1 MSHLDESITQFV
13 NFSRL
18 QDRMDE
24 SRRHCEKVRDLA
36 LLAEKL
42 GCSTTQL
49 SIAWSLKH
57 EPVQCLL
64 ISATTTEQLH
74 NNLQALQLLP
84 RMSVAVMLEIERILD
99 NKPVRPAPI
108 STLALRWQ
116 SGGPYSQGPPSVISG
131 MGMSGVVLESPKEE
145 NVSLAGEDQKESK
158 LNFCEIQWQK
168 LNPGPLDSNKSK
180 SKKSE
185 KSALTNTKEFIRDY
199 KSIPTSTS
207 GTFKDESTFQRG
219 YSFGN
224 EVDPKES
231 PTAEEKSKMKIKR
244 NSSLISLKSINQ
256 NLKAMLK
263 ITRNDTSS
271 SSDAEVGEATK
282 LVKKLSNLNPPLA
295 PSLRIDD
302 VDIDETRM
310 LINYPQS
317 PQRYPSSSSASVTPA
332 VTPTTSSN
340 SALLQYQEYVPR
352 SASPSP
358 YLSISVS
365 PRRSST
371 SDILNKK
378 TPTGSASET
387 PTKKSGTLLN
397 SNSGSGT
404 ALATADPNLLNTAT
418 KDRRPSTSEMLRKA
432 RERKGSEGKLGRSI
446 SSGGS
451 LARSSN
457 RNRRLSMAF

>member
-1 MSHLDESITQFV
+1 
-13 NFSRL
+13 
-18 QDRMDE
+18 MDE
-24 SRRHCEKVRDLA
+24 TRRHCEKVRELA

-57 EPVQCLL
+57 EPVQCLML
-64 ISATTTEQLH
+64 GATSTEQLH
-74 NNLQALQLLP
+74 MNLQALQLLP
-84 RMSVAVMLEIERILD
+84 RLTVPVMMEVERILD

-108 STLALRWQ
+108 STLMLRWQ
-116 SGGPYSQGPPSVISG
+116 SGGPGYSQGPPSVISG
-131 MGMSGVVLESPKEE
+131 LGMSGVAESPKED
-145 NVSLAGEDQKESK
+145 NLSLAGDDQKESSK

-168 LNPGPLDSNKSK
+168 LQLGPLDSNKTKGSG
-180 SKKSE
+180 KKSE
-185 KSALTNTKEFIRDY
+185 KSALTTTKEHIRDY

-207 GTFKDESTFQRG
+207 TTFNKGDSHVERG

-224 EVDPKES
+224 EVDQKES
-231 PTAEEKSKMKIKR
+231 PTVEEKAKMKIKR

-263 ITRNDTSS
+263 ISRNDTSS
-271 SSDAEVGEATK
+271 SSDAEIGEATK
-282 LVKKLSNLNPPLA
+282 LMSKKPPPNNPPMA

-302 VDIDETRM
+302 VDIDDTKM
-310 LINYPQS
+310 LLNYPQS

-332 VTPTTSSN
+332 VTPTTSST

-358 YLSISVS
+358 YLSISIS

-378 TPTGSASET
+378 TPNGSQADSSSR
-387 PTKKSGTLLN
+387 KSSQVFQ
-397 SNSGSGT
+397 SNSGSGSGLVV
-404 ALATADPNLLNTAT
+404 AAPDPNLLVAAT
-418 KDRRPSTSEMLRKA
+418 VNLKDQRRPSTSELLRKA